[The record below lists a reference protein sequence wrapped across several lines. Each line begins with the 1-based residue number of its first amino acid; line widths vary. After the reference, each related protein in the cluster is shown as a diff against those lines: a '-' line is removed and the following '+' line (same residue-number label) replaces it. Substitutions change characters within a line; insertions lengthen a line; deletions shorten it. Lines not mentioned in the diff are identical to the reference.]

1 MSKAEILREKQS
13 KFKKKGMRT
22 SINIRATE
30 EMRNQ
35 ILELQKLLNLR
46 TRTDA
51 LRCAVLT
58 ALDIARKEAGK

>member
-51 LRCAVLT
+51 LRCAVL
-58 ALDIARKEAGK
+58 LSLIHI

>member
-58 ALDIARKEAGK
+58 ALDIARKEVGK